1 MLIESTWQRRPISAI
16 LTKEMSTRIRHLL
29 LPERGRRLAFLLL
42 AYFSLSS
49 VFVEPAAAD
58 MRTVTADGEY
68 RMGPRD
74 TREDSV
80 RLATEAAKRHALEQ
94 VATYLESVTVVTNL
108 DVTSDEIRAYTAG
121 LILVLD
127 QQISTRLDGDTV
139 VIRVDL
145 TAQVDPDEVVQ
156 AIAALRENED
166 ARRELASLKAEVDQ
180 LHQQLEAANQALTTA
195 TTPDQVLAVNQQRQ
209 QLLNELQANAL
220 VSQAWTD
227 WVLVT
232 PVVYPSPWI
241 GVGQVQGLLTQAR
254 WVNRMNPHIAIIQRV
269 ITTQVG
275 PLPAGVPPRTPP
287 QTQPPAQSQPPST
300 ASSPPPTLQQIQ
312 PAPPSPPAPTSP
324 PSRPP
329 QLTQAPSPR
338 SLPPTLNQIHPIQP
352 HHVSRA
358 PFVLSRQAPSTNPKN
373 SREGGQHRR

>member
-1 MLIESTWQRRPISAI
+1 MFTWQQRPISAI
-16 LTKEMSTRIRHLL
+16 LAKEMATRIRHLF
-29 LPERGRRLAFLLL
+29 LPQRGRPLAFFLL
-42 AYFSLSS
+42 ASFSLSN

-58 MRTVTADGEY
+58 MRTVIADGEY

-74 TREDSV
+74 TREDAV

-108 DVTSDEIRAYTAG
+108 DVTSDEIRTYTAG

-145 TAQVDPDEVVQ
+145 SAQVDPDEVVQ
-156 AIAALRENED
+156 AIVALRQNED
-166 ARRELASLKAEVDQ
+166 ARRELAALKAEVDQ

-195 TTPDQVLAVNQQRQ
+195 TTSDRVQAVSQQRQ

-241 GVGQVQGLLTQAR
+241 GVGQVQGLLAQAGR
-254 WVNRMNPHIAIIQRV
+254 VNPMNPHIVIIQRV
-269 ITTQVG
+269 ITTQG
-275 PLPAGVPPRTPP
+275 GLLPASAPPRTLP
-287 QTQPPAQSQPPST
+287 QAQPPAQPQPPSS
-300 ASSPPPTLQQIQ
+300 ASSPPPTLQQLQ
-312 PAPPSPPAPTSP
+312 PAPPAPTSP

-329 QLTQAPSPR
+329 QLAQPPSTR
-338 SLPPTLNQIHPIQP
+338 SLPPTLNQIHPFQP
-352 HHVSRA
+352 HHVSRT
-358 PFVLSRQAPSTNPKN
+358 PFVLSRQAPGTNPKS
-373 SREGGQHRR
+373 SRESGQHRR

>member
-1 MLIESTWQRRPISAI
+1 MT
-16 LTKEMSTRIRHLL
+16 TRIRHLL
-29 LPERGRRLAFLLL
+29 SPQRGRPLAVLLL
-42 AYFSLSS
+42 ASFSLNS
-49 VFVEPAAAD
+49 VFVEPTAAE

-74 TREDSV
+74 TREDAV

-108 DVTSDEIRAYTAG
+108 DVTSDEIRTYTAG

-127 QQISTRLDGDTV
+127 QQISTRLDEDTV

-145 TAQVDPDEVVQ
+145 TAQVDPDDVVQ
-156 AIAALRENED
+156 AIAALRQSED
-166 ARRELASLKAEVDQ
+166 ARRELAALKAEVDQ
-180 LHQQLEAANQALTTA
+180 LHQQLEAANQTLTTA
-195 TTPDQVLAVNQQRQ
+195 TTPDQVQTVSQQRQ
-209 QLLNELQANAL
+209 QLLNQLQANAL

-241 GVGQVQGLLTQAR
+241 GLGQVQGLLAQAGR
-254 WVNRMNPHIAIIQRV
+254 VNPTNPHIVIIQQV
-269 ITTQVG
+269 ITPQVG
-275 PLPAGVPPRTPP
+275 PLPTGVPPRTPP
-287 QTQPPAQSQPPST
+287 QAQPPAQPPPPSS

-312 PAPPSPPAPTSP
+312 PAPHVPPAPTSP
-324 PSRPP
+324 PSKPP
-329 QLTQAPSPR
+329 QLAQPPSPR
-338 SLPPTLNQIHPIQP
+338 SLPPTLNQVHPLQP

-358 PFVLSRQAPSTNPKN
+358 PFVLSRQAPGTNPKR
-373 SREGGQHRR
+373 SSEGGQHRR

>member
-1 MLIESTWQRRPISAI
+1 MLSLSQAMTNKTTHLVPLQRG
-16 LTKEMSTRIRHLL
+16 HLL
-29 LPERGRRLAFLLL
+29 TTLLL
-42 AYFSLSS
+42 LCFSLSS
-49 VFVEPAAAD
+49 VGVEQTAAE

-74 TREDSV
+74 TREDAV

-108 DVTSDEIRAYTAG
+108 DETSDEIRTYTAG

-127 QQISTRLDGDTV
+127 QQISTSLDEDTV

-166 ARRELASLKAEVDQ
+166 ARRELASLKTEVDQ
-180 LHQQLEAANQALTTA
+180 LRQQLETADQALTTA
-195 TTPDQVLAVNQQRQ
+195 TTPDQVQTVSQQRQ
-209 QLLNELQANAL
+209 QLLNQLQANAL

-241 GVGQVQGLLTQAR
+241 GLGQVQGLLAQAGR
-254 WVNRMNPHIAIIQRV
+254 VNPTNPHIVIIQRV
-269 ITTQVG
+269 ITPQVG
-275 PLPAGVPPRTPP
+275 PLPTGVPPRTPP
-287 QTQPPAQSQPPST
+287 KAQPPAQPPPLSS

-312 PAPPSPPAPTSP
+312 PAPPPPTAPTRLKSTLP
-324 PSRPP
+324 RATQDGTATAAGKGACRPA
-329 QLTQAPSPR
+329 TRDRVAIS
-338 SLPPTLNQIHPIQP
+338 
-352 HHVSRA
+352 A
-358 PFVLSRQAPSTNPKN
+358 
-373 SREGGQHRR
+373 

>member
-1 MLIESTWQRRPISAI
+1 VFTWQRRPISAI
-16 LTKEMSTRIRHLL
+16 LAKEMARRIRHLF
-29 LPERGRRLAFLLL
+29 LPQRGRPLAFLLL
-42 AYFSLSS
+42 ASFSLSS

-74 TREDSV
+74 TREDAV

-108 DVTSDEIRAYTAG
+108 DVTSDEIRTYTAG

-145 TAQVDPDEVVQ
+145 IAQVDPDEVVQ
-156 AIAALRENED
+156 AITALRQNED

-180 LHQQLEAANQALTTA
+180 LHQQLETASQALTTA

-209 QLLNELQANAL
+209 LLLNELQANAL

-241 GVGQVQGLLTQAR
+241 GLGQVQGLLAQAGR
-254 WVNRMNPHIAIIQRV
+254 VNPTNPHIVIIQQM
-269 ITTQVG
+269 ITPKVG
-275 PLPAGVPPRTPP
+275 PLPTGVPPRTLP
-287 QTQPPAQSQPPST
+287 QAQPPAQPPPPPS

-312 PAPPSPPAPTSP
+312 PAPPAQPAPTSP
-324 PSRPP
+324 PSRPL
-329 QLTQAPSPR
+329 QLAQPPSPR
-338 SLPPTLNQIHPIQP
+338 SLPPTLNQIHPFQP
-352 HHVSRA
+352 HHVPRA

-373 SREGGQHRR
+373 SRDGGQHRR

>member
-1 MLIESTWQRRPISAI
+1 MTTQ
-16 LTKEMSTRIRHLL
+16 TRY
-29 LPERGRRLAFLLL
+29 LPPPQRGRPLAFLLL
-42 AYFSLSS
+42 TYFSLSS
-49 VFVEPAAAD
+49 VFVEPTAAD
-58 MRTVTADGEY
+58 TRTVTADGEY

-74 TREDSV
+74 TREDVV

-108 DVTSDEIRAYTAG
+108 DVTSDEIRTYTAG

-127 QQISTRLDGDTV
+127 QQISTRLDADTV

-156 AIAALRENED
+156 AIAVLRQNED
-166 ARRELASLKAEVDQ
+166 ARRELAALKAEVDQ

-195 TTPDQVLAVNQQRQ
+195 TTPDQVQAVNQQRQ
-209 QLLNELQANAL
+209 QLLNDLQANAL

-227 WVLVT
+227 WVLVV
-232 PVVYPSPWI
+232 PVVHPSPWI
-241 GVGQVQGLLTQAR
+241 GLGQVQGLLAQAGR
-254 WVNRMNPHIAIIQRV
+254 VNPMNPHITIIQRV

-275 PLPAGVPPRTPP
+275 APPPASVPPRTPP
-287 QTQPPAQSQPPST
+287 QAQPPAQPQLPSS

-312 PAPPSPPAPTSP
+312 PAPPAPPAPTSP

-329 QLTQAPSPR
+329 QLAQSPSPR
-338 SLPPTLNQIHPIQP
+338 SLPPTLNQIHPHSS
-352 HHVSRA
+352 HHVSRT
-358 PFVLSRQAPSTNPKN
+358 PFVLSRQAPSTSSKH
-373 SREGGQHRR
+373 SSEGGQHRR